1 MALRGLFTMRK
12 AKYYLPFILA
22 ALILLLLN
30 SCITQNRRARICA
43 TCPIK
48 ETITDSVGQP
58 KATYTPYDT
67 LALIKRH
74 RGDSISFI
82 DCPDMVKQLKK
93 NNDTITTI
101 QDGIKEQ
108 ITDGPKGIKFNC
120 ETDSLKELIG
130 LLRKQLDIPHYH
142 NVKEYVPVDC
152 KKEHRTW
159 LDTVSRYWLF
169 ICLGGLIVFLA
180 IKFRKL
186 VL

>member
-1 MALRGLFTMRK
+1 MRI

-22 ALILLLLN
+22 AIILLLLN

-43 TCPIK
+43 ACPIK
-48 ETITDSVGQP
+48 EMITDSVGQP

-82 DCPDMVKQLKK
+82 DCPDLVIQLDK

-101 QDGIKEQ
+101 KDGIKEQ
-108 ITDGPKGIKFNC
+108 VIKGPKGIKFTC
-120 ETDSLKELIG
+120 ETDSLKDVIG
-130 LLRKQLDIPHYH
+130 LLRKQLEIPHYR
-142 NVKEYVPVDC
+142 NITKYVPVEC
-152 KKEHRTW
+152 KKEHRIW

-169 ICLGGLIVFLA
+169 ICLGGLIVFLGV
-180 IKFRKL
+180 KFRKL
-186 VL
+186 I